1 MTASP
6 PLQGSQAA
14 TGAPPA
20 VGLDAKVAFLRRPGS
35 YPRRPRAVEPIET
48 HMSWVFLTDDRVY
61 KLKKPVRY
69 DFLDFSTLEL
79 RRRNCRREV
88 RLNRRLAA
96 EVYLGVVALT
106 ADPAGGL
113 ALGGTRRGRTVV
125 DWLVEM
131 RRLPAARMLDRRIAA
146 GAVSAEEIDRLGRLL
161 ARFYRRQPPVRMTAA
176 AYRRRF
182 RADVEECRRELEV
195 PADTVPREQVAAV
208 ADALLAFLDRHG
220 SLLDERVAA
229 RRIVEAHGD
238 PRPEHVGLGDPPV
251 IIDCLEFERA
261 FRLLD
266 PADELA
272 YLALECERL
281 GAPWIGDRLFAR
293 YAEVTGDRPDPALL
307 TFYTAFRAY
316 VRGKI
321 AYLHIREP
329 GDPEPWIAKTCRYL
343 ELAAGWLG

>member
-6 PLQGSQAA
+6 PLRGTAA
-14 TGAPPA
+14 APAPA
-20 VGLDAKVAFLRRPGS
+20 VGLADKVAFLRRPES
-35 YPRRPRAVEPIET
+35 YPSAPRAVEPVET
-48 HMSWVFLTDDRVY
+48 HMSWVFLTDDRAY
-61 KLKKPVRY
+61 KLKKPACY
-69 DFLDFSTLEL
+69 DFLDFSTVEL
-79 RRRNCRREV
+79 RRLNCRREV
-88 RLNRRLAA
+88 RLNRRLAP

-106 ADPAGGL
+106 ADRAGRL
-113 ALGGTRRGRTVV
+113 ALGGPRAGRTVV

-131 RRLPAARMLDRRIAA
+131 RRLPAARMLDRRIA
-146 GAVSAEEIDRLGRLL
+146 GGTVGAEEIDRLGRLL
-161 ARFYRRQPPVRMTAA
+161 ARFYRDQPPVRMTAA

-182 RADVEECRRELEV
+182 RAEIEESRRQLEI
-195 PADTVPREQVAAV
+195 PADTVPREQVVAV
-208 ADALLAFLDRHG
+208 AEGLLGFFDRHG
-220 SLLDERVAA
+220 RLLDERVAA

-238 PRPEHVGLGDPPV
+238 LRPEHVCLGDPPV

-281 GAPWIGDRLFAR
+281 GAPGIGDRLFAR

-316 VRGKI
+316 LRGKI

-329 GDPEPWIAKTCRYL
+329 GDPAPWIAKTCRYL
-343 ELAAGWLG
+343 ELAAGRLRS